1 MKKIIL
7 FLSVSLFAFSL
18 MAQTNF
24 RDITY
29 KEALAAAKT
38 EKKLVFIDFYT
49 SWCGPCK
56 MMTNNV
62 FPMKNVGDYLNAKFV
77 CIKIDAEKGEGPEL
91 AKRYQVKAYPT
102 FIAITPDEKILMTKV
117 GGTMDGNAFIGSIDR
132 LIDPDKTPERMQQ
145 RYESGERTADLISAY
160 AGMKM
165 EEVYK
170 NRQPDMTKKDEAF
183 KMVQDYFDGLK
194 DQERL
199 AEENL
204 FIYTTYTGNTTDA
217 IAQYMI
223 ANRDRFVP
231 AIKSDISDR
240 IRELY
245 RMDVLNYLSAQVPF
259 NQEQYDI
266 MKKGITDLGLNKD
279 GRYTTAFRFIESYSK
294 GDLDAFMT
302 LCEKEYDKLNEDFQ
316 SFLMYNGA
324 VQRVTYANPACLR
337 IMNNSCPLVY
347 ISKFIKVSV
356 TDTCPCFNNGNFC
369 ILAYEMNQAAAAS
382 GDNQVYVTHSI
393 QQCCRSFS
401 ISRK

>member
-7 FLSVSLFAFSL
+7 FLSVSLFTLSL
-18 MAQTNF
+18 MAQTSF

-29 KEALAAAKT
+29 KEALAAAKA
-38 EKKLVFIDFYT
+38 EKKQVFIDFYT

-117 GGTMDGNAFIGSIDR
+117 GGAMDGNAFIGSIDR

-194 DQERL
+194 DQERR

-204 FIYTTYTGNTTDA
+204 FIYTTYTESPADA
-217 IAQYMI
+217 IARYMI
-223 ANRDRFVP
+223 TNRDKFAP
-231 AIKSDISDR
+231 AVQDKIMNR
-240 IRELY
+240 IGELY
-245 RMDVLNYLSAQVPF
+245 KMEVLNFLTARAPF
-259 NQEQYDI
+259 NQQKYNVV
-266 MKKGITDLGLNKD
+266 KKGVMDLGLNKD
-279 GRYTTAFRFIESYSK
+279 DYYTTAFRFIESYGA
-294 GDLDAFMT
+294 GDMDAFMT
-302 LCEKEYDKLNEDFQ
+302 LCEKEYDQLNDDYKSSLMYSFANVFANANETVKKRAAKFIRH
-316 SFLMYNGA
+316 SFLDMDA
-324 VQRVTYANPACLR
+324 TM
-337 IMNNSCPLVY
+337 IMFV
-347 ISKFIKVSV
+347 
-356 TDTCPCFNNGNFC
+356 
-369 ILAYEMNQAAAAS
+369 A
-382 GDNQVYVTHSI
+382 
-393 QQCCRSFS
+393 QQLMQLEG
-401 ISRK
+401 KGH